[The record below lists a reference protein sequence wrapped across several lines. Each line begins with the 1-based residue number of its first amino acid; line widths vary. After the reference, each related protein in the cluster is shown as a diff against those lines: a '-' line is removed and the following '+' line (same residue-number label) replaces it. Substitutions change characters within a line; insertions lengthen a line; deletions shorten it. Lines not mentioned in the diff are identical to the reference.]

1 MLNAKQQVAAILILF
16 ALSAAACADGE
27 SYTTNSPAE
36 TGKVVRQTCPVIPQ
50 NKVDPNI
57 FTEYKGEKVYFC
69 CTFCRAA
76 FLRDPE
82 KYIHRLPHP
91 AQNDKEGIED
101 NHQHQSSE
109 LMPAKLIKPM
119 GIITLSLLT
128 LTVMAGLFR
137 RKRPKLLLKWHKR
150 LGITAMVSAII
161 HLILVL
167 IAH

>member
-1 MLNAKQQVAAILILF
+1 MLNAKQQLTAILILF

-27 SYTTNSPAE
+27 NHTTNSPAE
-36 TGKVVRQTCPVIPQ
+36 TEKVGQQTCPVIPQ
-50 NKVDPNI
+50 NKIDPNI

-76 FLRDPE
+76 FLRNPG
-82 KYIHRLPHP
+82 KYPVRPLQF
-91 AQNDKEGIED
+91 A
-101 NHQHQSSE
+101 QSSTHTNRSIQHRWSE
-109 LMPAKLIKPM
+109 LTLAKFIKPM

-137 RKRPKLLLKWHKR
+137 RKMPKFLLGWHKR
-150 LGITAMVSAII
+150 LGITTLASAII

>member
-1 MLNAKQQVAAILILF
+1 MLNAKQQVAAIMILF

-27 SYTTNSPAE
+27 SYTANSPAE
-36 TGKVVRQTCPVIPQ
+36 TGKVVRQTCPVIPE

-57 FTEYKGEKVYFC
+57 FTEYKGERVYFC

-76 FLRDPE
+76 FLRNPE
-82 KYIHRLPHP
+82 KYLQPLPP
-91 AQNDKEGIED
+91 PTQNDKKGIED
-101 NHQHQSSE
+101 NHQSGE

-137 RKRPKLLLKWHKR
+137 RKRPKFLLGWHKR
-150 LGITAMVSAII
+150 LGITTLVSAII

-167 IAH
+167 TAH